1 MDAIYKNF
9 YRSFYLNTGGF
20 IPTSPLNQSVFPGD
34 FFQIKNGEMIVLG
47 NIFRNTIIDGENIEI
62 GYTIKLNATNWSFSD
77 GVTKPYSGR
86 GVGNEAIEVGFE
98 FRKQILAFNQKGSF
112 IFKAQDPEAI
122 KILNWN
128 NIQHQ
133 LIIKL
138 TQTIYSFRE
147 VYVVTECATTSS
159 ATLAIAGNEN
169 AEMEIASDSDNF
181 GLVDLFGN
189 ETTKT
194 IQSKDIEY
202 YHRENKRKPSY
213 FKAQKLVI
221 QDEKQ
226 ADFISNHIS
235 NNQNVIEWA
244 NHFFKYDFVAN
255 ESEAT
260 LYKNKNLQT
269 AVLDMLRANELNP
282 NTALL
287 YFKWSDTNLDDIEK
301 LFLSCS
307 S

>member
-9 YRSFYLNTGGF
+9 YRSFYLKTGGF
-20 IPTSPLNQSVFPGD
+20 IPTSPINQNVFPGD

-47 NIFRNTIIDGENIEI
+47 NIFRNTIIDKENIEF
-62 GYTIKLNATNWSFSD
+62 GYAIQLNEANWGFSD

-86 GVGNEAIEVGFE
+86 GIGHGAIGGEFE
-98 FRKQILAFNQKGSF
+98 FSKQILAFDYKGSF
-112 IFKAQDPEAI
+112 IFKSQDPEAI

-128 NIQHQ
+128 DIQQQ

-138 TQTIYSFRE
+138 TQTFYSFRE

-169 AEMEIASDSDNF
+169 AELEIASDSENF

-189 ETTKT
+189 HATKT

-202 YHRENKRKPSY
+202 YHRENKRNPSY
-213 FKAQKLVI
+213 FKAKKLVV

-226 ADFISNHIS
+226 NYLISNHIS
-235 NNQNVIEWA
+235 NNQNKSEWA
-244 NHFFKYDFVAN
+244 NNFFEYDFSTI
-255 ESEAT
+255 ESDNT
-260 LYKNKNLQT
+260 LHTNQNLQID
-269 AVLDMLRANELNP
+269 VLDMLQANELNP

-301 LFLSCS
+301 LFLSYS
-307 S
+307 I